1 MDEGYTPLYDDEV
14 LFVDRGRVLMNNPT
28 FKVSEFLDA
37 LAEVVNDRE
46 PDWTEASEGWF
57 SDGLECETLRFN
69 GNGWQRGKIRIRLEF
84 LPTKP
89 PQQLPER
96 SSSKANRPP
105 IEKLRPQPS
114 DSYPAPYSSEADFPD
129 DY

>member
-28 FKVSEFLDA
+28 FKVSEFLEA

-46 PDWTEASEGWF
+46 PDWTDTSEGWF
-57 SDGLECETLRFN
+57 SDGLECEALRFN
-69 GNGWQRGKIRIRLEF
+69 GNGWQRGQVRIRLEF
-84 LPTKP
+84 LPAKP

-96 SSSKANRPP
+96 SSSQSLPL
-105 IEKLRPQPS
+105 EKLRPQPTS
-114 DSYPAPYSSEADFPD
+114 PYLDKPDEDFPD
-129 DY
+129 EY